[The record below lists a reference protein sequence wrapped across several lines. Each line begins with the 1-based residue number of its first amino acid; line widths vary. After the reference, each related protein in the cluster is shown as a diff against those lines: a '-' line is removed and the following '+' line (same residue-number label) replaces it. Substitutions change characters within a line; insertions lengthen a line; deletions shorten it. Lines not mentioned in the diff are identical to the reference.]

1 MELSFSLSNQAP
13 NTLLHKRWSLKIRI
27 SCQILLPHMAEG
39 LLPPRTA
46 AKLWFNLTWS
56 TGCPEGVSSE
66 VFRPPSLP
74 SCRPIRF
81 GSRRSA
87 RQPCFSGIPE
97 GSPSSGWSVCH
108 MAPRHLLLSRF
119 LLRGETSQYCS
130 VSPPW
135 GLLC

>member
-1 MELSFSLSNQAP
+1 MELLFPLSNQAP

-56 TGCPEGVSSE
+56 TCCPEGVSSE

-81 GSRRSA
+81 GSWRA
-87 RQPCFSGIPE
+87 AQPPCFSGIPE

-108 MAPRHLLLSRF
+108 MAPRHLRLSRF
-119 LLRGETSQYCS
+119 LLRGEMVPILQCFPSL
-130 VSPPW
+130 
-135 GLLC
+135 GLL